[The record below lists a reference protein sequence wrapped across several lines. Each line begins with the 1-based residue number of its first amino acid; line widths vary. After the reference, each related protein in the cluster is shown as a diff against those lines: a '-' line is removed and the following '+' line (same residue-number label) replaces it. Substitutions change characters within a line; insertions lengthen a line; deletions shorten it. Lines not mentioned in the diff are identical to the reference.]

1 MKTINATK
9 GEFVGLINGLFKVQ
23 SLPGKRLGLVV
34 SSNIL
39 TLQGALKD
47 LEEMGTPTPEF
58 MELAQQINTLAQ
70 SGSEEDKAEI
80 ERLEIENDKLVA
92 ERQKQMEKV
101 QEEMKATMEVELKV
115 ITEDLLPET
124 ISGEQITGI
133 HKILE

>member
-92 ERQKQMEKV
+92 ERQEQMEKV